1 MTAIL
6 AIDTA
11 ANACSA
17 AISVDDRITA
27 SCYQEMVRGHAEH
40 LVPMVG
46 KIAEEADC
54 ALKKIDLVAVTVGPG
69 AFTGLRV
76 GLAAARGFALSAGVP
91 CLGMTTLE
99 VIAAAIV
106 DIPSS
111 LMVVL
116 NSKRDDVYCQVFD
129 PNGHPLT
136 KPAIVTP
143 TKISEIARRYITGS
157 SPLVLAGNAAPDTN
171 EYLVRAGIQTEILP
185 YQYPDA
191 SILAKLA
198 ALRWSQGSP
207 IVRPAPMYL
216 RSADAALPV
225 LGGRLRPS
233 FSG

>member
-11 ANACSA
+11 TNACSA
-17 AISVDDRITA
+17 AISVDDRIIA
-27 SCYQEMVRGHAEH
+27 SCYQEMLRGHAEH
-40 LVPMVG
+40 LVPMVST
-46 KIAEEADC
+46 IAEEADC
-54 ALKKIDLVAVTVGPG
+54 ALKTIDLVAVTIGPG

-106 DIPSS
+106 DNSSS

-116 NSKRDDVYCQVFD
+116 NSKRDDVYCQIFD
-129 PNGHPLT
+129 SDGHPLT
-136 KPAIVTP
+136 KPAIVMP
-143 TKISEIARRYITGS
+143 TQISEIARGHISGS
-157 SPLVLAGNAAPDTN
+157 SPLVLAGNAASDAS
-171 EYLVRAGIQTEILP
+171 EHLVRAGIQAEIFP

-198 ALRWSQGSP
+198 ASRWSQGDP
-207 IVRPAPMYL
+207 VVRPVPMYL
-216 RSADAALPV
+216 RPADAVLPV
-225 LGGRLRPS
+225 LRGSLRS
-233 FSG
+233 